1 MRESLK
7 EKEQPISDLHNEKV
21 VSSSALLI
29 GTYES
34 HDRTSLFFLNAFF
47 ADSRNR
53 RANFSTGLVLFCNT
67 SINLREL
74 EFKNE

>member
-34 HDRTSLFFLNAFF
+34 HDRTSLFFLNAFLLIPEI
-47 ADSRNR
+47 A
-53 RANFSTGLVLFCNT
+53 VLTFR
-67 SINLREL
+67 LA
-74 EFKNE
+74 